1 MFEKVLAAMLLVLQ
15 FAAAQVDPPTPTP
28 TPTPTS
34 NTDVGPMGIYSA
46 NQKIG

>member
-15 FAAAQVDPPTPTP
+15 FAAAEDPDP
-28 TPTPTS
+28 S
-34 NTDVGPMGIYSA
+34 GPMGIYSA

>member
-1 MFEKVLAAMLLVLQ
+1 MFEKGLAAMLLVLQ
-15 FAAAQVDPPTPTP
+15 FAAAQVDPPTP

>member
-1 MFEKVLAAMLLVLQ
+1 MFEKSLAAMLLVLQ
-15 FAAAQVDPPTPTP
+15 FAAAQVDPPTP

>member
-15 FAAAQVDPPTPTP
+15 FAAAADPDPTPTA
-28 TPTPTS
+28 TDTS
-34 NTDVGPMGIYSA
+34 GPMGIYSA